1 MHLNKYKNAQDL
13 WKEKTGRKARVNLDG
28 NLAVQ
33 RGNKSENLLLEHFQI
48 NNGDY
53 IVSKLDKTLRST
65 KYGFMIA
72 NLDGVVEHKE
82 LGKFTFQYGYSKTR
96 TRDT

>member
-13 WKEKTGRKARVNLDG
+13 WKEKTGRKSRVNLDG

-72 NLDGVVEHKE
+72 NLDGVVERNE
-82 LGKFTFQYGYSKTR
+82 LGKGV
-96 TRDT
+96 